1 MTREIQKDLVFS
13 ESEVREIPLDQI
25 EPDKKQLRKEF
36 KQEEL
41 EALTESIRENGLIQ
55 PILVTTGK
63 GGKYQIVDGE
73 RRWRAHTMLAKQ
85 AAADSESAEEPI
97 KTIRAIYVDGDSQ
110 LLGILG
116 NIARNSYNAMETADA
131 LALVKRMLGEDA
143 KDADV
148 AKHIGRSRSI
158 VVEYNSLTK
167 LPPKIQDKARKNS
180 CVPFNKLKSLA
191 ASKGT
196 DEEKIAAYE
205 ELHKKY
211 SLPKDE
217 SPKKNNKKPQSN
229 RETRSVVAV
238 RKKLTTMKGTLSEL
252 QFSEK
257 VDPQEKDNLLESL
270 QEIIDAAQSV
280 QQKLTKEWTTV

>member
-1 MTREIQKDLVFS
+1 MSKESQNGLVFS

-36 KQEEL
+36 KQDEL
-41 EALTESIRENGLIQ
+41 EALAESIKENGLIQ

-73 RRWRAHTMLAKQ
+73 RRWRAHTMLARQ
-85 AAADSESAEEPI
+85 AAADSESPERPI

-131 LALVKRMLGEDA
+131 LALVKKMLGEAATDS
-143 KDADV
+143 DV
-148 AKHIGRSRSI
+148 AKHIGRSRTI

-167 LPPKIQDKARKNS
+167 LPKKIQDKARLDS

-191 ASKGT
+191 AKRKLSE
-196 DEEKIAAYE
+196 DEKIAAYE

-211 SLPKDE
+211 SASKDE
-217 SPKKNNKKPQSN
+217 PPKKADKKAQST

-238 RKKLTTMKGTLSEL
+238 RKKLDSMKDTLSEL
-252 QFSEK
+252 QISEN
-257 VDPQEKDNLLESL
+257 VDPQEKDNLLKSL

-280 QQKLTKEWTTV
+280 QQKMTKE

>member
-1 MTREIQKDLVFS
+1 MSKESQNGLVFS

-36 KQEEL
+36 KPDEL
-41 EALTESIRENGLIQ
+41 EALAESIKENGLIQ

-63 GGKYQIVDGE
+63 DGKYQIVDGE
-73 RRWRAHTMLAKQ
+73 RRWKAHTMLAKQ
-85 AAADSESAEEPI
+85 AAADSESPEEPI

-131 LALVKRMLGEDA
+131 LALVKRILGENATDG
-143 KDADV
+143 DV
-148 AKHIGRSRSI
+148 AKHIGRSRTI

-167 LPPKIQDKARKNS
+167 LPKKIQDKARRDS

-191 ASKGT
+191 AKKLSE
-196 DEEKIAAYE
+196 EEKIVAYE
-205 ELHKKY
+205 GLHKKY
-211 SLPKDE
+211 STPKDK
-217 SPKKNNKKPQSN
+217 SPKKDDKKPQSS

-238 RKKLTTMKGTLSEL
+238 RKKLDIMKEALSEL
-252 QFSEK
+252 QFSEE
-257 VDPQEKDNLLESL
+257 VDPQEKDNLLKSL

-280 QQKLTKEWTTV
+280 QQKMTKE